1 MAVNK
6 YVKFVRGS
14 SLVFNGLQNKDSD
27 TLYFITDSDSGK
39 GSLYLGDK
47 LISGG
52 VSDLSDFQNI
62 LIEEISDKQLLV
74 YDETLEKWVNKS
86 ATEAIGIMVGAK
98 DGSQG
103 GAGLVP
109 APGINQQ
116 NLFLRG
122 DGTWAAPSTSE
133 GSVKTAN
140 IYEAI
145 ADNSSHAVQIEA
157 LSAVVGN
164 TALSTGDI
172 GIVKVFIS
180 EDKYQYTAYVYNGSQ
195 WAAMDGNYS
204 PDSIYFEEDLVVTS
218 PIGTITQKMIDDGG
232 GSASLEA
239 SNKNMLQVLS
249 ALLAEEKDPEVSYP
263 SVSFTTSGG
272 SGEVGTTFTLPTATL
287 TILDVGNYSYGSTD
301 GTNKYEADDTG
312 VVFEAGNIVLT
323 QGTSNEKMN
332 FTDLSK
338 GDSLSITA
346 KGDSNIYQDTAV
358 NFVFKANTIK
368 YTNSSNKIPVT
379 NLGNP
384 VLDFKIPA
392 EGTVSKDDITA
403 KFTGYRNIFYGSNT
417 SAMELNSPNIRG
429 LGQKVQAGKKTLSLE
444 VKENSRQVVIAV
456 PSGYKVTRV
465 EDTVAWNT
473 DLSPQFILTENILV
487 EGANGY
493 TSKNYNVYVYSP
505 DTALGKNTYNV
516 TVVTE

>member
-39 GSLYLGDK
+39 GYLYLGDK

-52 VSDLSDFQNI
+52 VSDLSDFQDI

-172 GIVKVFIS
+172 GIVKVSIS

-232 GSASLEA
+232 GSGARKHL
-239 SNKNMLQVLS
+239 
-249 ALLAEEKDPEVSYP
+249 VS
-263 SVSFTTSGG
+263 
-272 SGEVGTTFTLPTATL
+272 
-287 TILDVGNYSYGSTD
+287 
-301 GTNKYEADDTG
+301 
-312 VVFEAGNIVLT
+312 
-323 QGTSNEKMN
+323 
-332 FTDLSK
+332 
-338 GDSLSITA
+338 
-346 KGDSNIYQDTAV
+346 
-358 NFVFKANTIK
+358 
-368 YTNSSNKIPVT
+368 
-379 NLGNP
+379 
-384 VLDFKIPA
+384 
-392 EGTVSKDDITA
+392 
-403 KFTGYRNIFYGSNT
+403 
-417 SAMELNSPNIRG
+417 
-429 LGQKVQAGKKTLSLE
+429 
-444 VKENSRQVVIAV
+444 
-456 PSGYKVTRV
+456 
-465 EDTVAWNT
+465 
-473 DLSPQFILTENILV
+473 
-487 EGANGY
+487 GA
-493 TSKNYNVYVYSP
+493 
-505 DTALGKNTYNV
+505 
-516 TVVTE
+516 